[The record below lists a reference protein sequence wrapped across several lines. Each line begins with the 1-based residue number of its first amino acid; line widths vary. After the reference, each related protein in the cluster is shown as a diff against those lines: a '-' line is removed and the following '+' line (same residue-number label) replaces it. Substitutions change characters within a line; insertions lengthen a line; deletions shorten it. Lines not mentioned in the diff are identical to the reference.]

1 MTGTAAGAI
10 EHGRGRLAA
19 AGIAAAAL
27 EARLLLEQA
36 AGLDRAALLAQARD
50 PVEPAAAARYERL
63 LAQRERRVPLAYLA
77 GEREFWSLR
86 LKVDPRVLVPRP
98 ETETLVEAALERL
111 SPGASVADVGTGSGA
126 IVIALALELGCGK
139 FYGTDRSAG
148 ALAVARENAA
158 AHGLEGRID
167 FRLGDLLAPLSC
179 RVGSLDALVSNPPYI
194 PTAELAALQP
204 EVRDFE
210 PREALDGGPDGLA
223 LIRALVAGAPPLLR
237 PGGWLLLEI
246 GAGQGAAVRAL
257 LEGTGAFEGCACCRD
272 LAGIE
277 RVVVARRAA

>member
-1 MTGTAAGAI
+1 MTATAAGAI
-10 EHGRGRLAA
+10 EQGRGRLAA

-36 AGLDRAALLAQARD
+36 AGLDRASLLSQARD
-50 PVEPAAAARYERL
+50 PVAPAAAARYERL

-126 IVIALALELGCGK
+126 IVIALALELGCGE
-139 FYGTDRSAG
+139 FFGTDRSAG

-158 AHGLEGRID
+158 AHGLGGRID

-194 PTAELAALQP
+194 PTAELAGLQP

-210 PREALDGGPDGLA
+210 PRDALDGGPDGLA
-223 LIRALVAGAPPLLR
+223 VIRALVAGAPPLLR
-237 PGGWLLLEI
+237 SGGWLLLEI
-246 GAGQGAAVRAL
+246 GAGQGAAVLAL
-257 LEGTGAFEGCACCRD
+257 LEGNGAFEGISCRRD